1 MLAVLI
7 LSMALASEP
16 QNLREQ
22 ALTCELLSSIRSRV
36 EAEIADDPPEFFF
49 GARAYAVRYENTS
62 FSDFVADL
70 QLSCP
75 ETGCRG
81 NFREWEREL
90 ATLPFRVIR
99 QSHENAS
106 LGGNVPCA
114 DDGDPF
120 WRNSSVIRSEY
131 RARLLE
137 REVSGRLPPNHPD
150 HMPPVDQSTCGDRG
164 DDIPQLVSIEITRPV
179 FHENGRR
186 AFLIEGHQPAIY
198 VRQRS
203 GRWVRLAVRPSWPC

>member
-1 MLAVLI
+1 
-7 LSMALASEP
+7 MALASEP

-22 ALTCELLSSIRSRV
+22 ALTCELLASIRTRV
-36 EAEIADDPPEFFF
+36 ESEIAEDPPEFFY
-49 GARAYAVRYENTS
+49 GATEFTDRSEATS
-62 FSDFVADL
+62 FSDFLADL
-70 QLSCP
+70 QPTCP
-75 ETGCRG
+75 RQGCRG
-81 NFREWEREL
+81 IFREWEREL
-90 ATLPFRVIR
+90 ATLPFEVVR
-99 QSHENAS
+99 QFYESSS

-114 DDGDPF
+114 NDGDPF

-137 REVSGRLPPNHPD
+137 REMSGRLPPNHPD

-179 FHENGRR
+179 FYESGRR
-186 AFLIEGHQPAIY
+186 AFLFEGHQPAIY
-198 VRQRS
+198 ARQRS